1 MERRVEPDVHECK
14 FPRGGGDVVQRD
26 LIFRLSIDPQW
37 ELALQALLPHLE
49 EGLAS
54 GLIQE
59 SDVDDLIVKGA
70 ILPHV
75 RVEVDE

>member
-1 MERRVEPDVHECK
+1 MQK
-14 FPRGGGDVVQRD
+14 RD

-37 ELALQALLPHLE
+37 ELALQALIPHLE

-54 GLIQE
+54 GMIQE

-75 RVEVDE
+75 RVETNP

>member
-1 MERRVEPDVHECK
+1 M
-14 FPRGGGDVVQRD
+14 VV
-26 LIFRLSIDPQW
+26 FRLCLDPQW
-37 ELALQALLPHLE
+37 KLALQALVPHLE
-49 EGLAS
+49 EGLES

-75 RVEVDE
+75 RVEVEK